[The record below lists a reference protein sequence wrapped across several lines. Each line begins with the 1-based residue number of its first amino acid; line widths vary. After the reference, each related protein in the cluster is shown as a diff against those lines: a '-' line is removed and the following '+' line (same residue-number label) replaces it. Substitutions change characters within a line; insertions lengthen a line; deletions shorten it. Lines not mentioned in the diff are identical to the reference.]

1 METKKFGVLTMAINE
16 LVWAGPSGKLIPT
29 SCSEPQEIVLYA
41 NGLNAKQK
49 RDIARAFEHEAYD
62 MGAEYTWRRA
72 MVRLKST
79 LKTLG
84 MGFIGEMLN
93 DDEIDEYSNIDIVL
107 NDYSA
112 ISLAEQLGAINST
125 GALKLRHALEMIS
138 HFLSDEAEK
147 NNEELS
153 KIDASALVSS
163 CVQYVLGETDISIAM
178 EFSELRNRLFS
189 ETLSLSDPQ
198 IEQLLDSPQFYIKTV
213 VSVLLSG
220 IKNEQSAAQEHAVGN
235 LGVLIQPI
243 WAQIPEKDKWQIGN
257 AYRDA
262 TAAGDISATKGL
274 KNALLKVKGFDYVP
288 ENLRS
293 STFKKA
299 AKSLIDAHFAM
310 NNFYTEAPL
319 VANLSKLGSSI
330 PAPAFID
337 CVQAYLCVYLG
348 NSFGVSNLAF
358 ATAKNELLKI
368 PEDRWRYYFDKVLT
382 SDEVILAKL
391 FSDKPKNRFKTLIRD
406 HLSFLVE
413 SENLNTDVLKL
424 VRSLHDGDDR
434 RINAIS
440 RKLYDKIRG
449 K

>member
-1 METKKFGVLTMAINE
+1 MSSKE
-16 LVWAGPSGKLIPT
+16 LVWSGPSGTLIPS

-41 NGLNAKQK
+41 NGLNDKQK
-49 RDIARAFEHEAYD
+49 KDIARAFEHEAYD

-93 DDEIDEYSNIDIVL
+93 DEEIDEYSNIDIVL

-125 GALKLRHALEMIS
+125 GALKLRHAQEVIS

-153 KIDASALVSS
+153 KIDAAALVSS
-163 CVQYVLGETDISIAM
+163 CVQYVLGETDISIAI

-189 ETLSLSDPQ
+189 ETLTLLDPQ
-198 IEQLLDSPQFYIKTV
+198 IEQLLESPPFYIKTV

-220 IKNEQSAAQEHAVGN
+220 IKNEQGAAQEHAVGN
-235 LGVLIQPI
+235 LGVLIKPI
-243 WAQIPEKDKWQIGN
+243 WSHIPEKDKWKIGN

-299 AKSLIDAHFAM
+299 AKSLVDAHFSM
-310 NNFYTEAPL
+310 NNFYTEGPL

-348 NSFGVSNLAF
+348 NSYGVSNVALP
-358 ATAKNELLKI
+358 TAKAELLKI
-368 PEDRWRYYFDKVLT
+368 PEDRWRYYFDKVLAN
-382 SDEVILAKL
+382 DEIILAKL
-391 FSDKPKNRFKTLIRD
+391 FSEKPKNRFKALID
-406 HLSFLVE
+406 EHLNYLVE
-413 SENLNTDVLKL
+413 SESLNTDVLKL
-424 VRSLHDGDDR
+424 VQALSNGNDS
-434 RINAIS
+434 RINSIAH
-440 RKLYDKIRG
+440 KLYDKIRG

>member
-1 METKKFGVLTMAINE
+1 MPNKE
-16 LVWAGPSGKLIPT
+16 LVWAGPTGTLIPT
-29 SCSEPQEIVLYA
+29 GCSEPQEIVQYA
-41 NGLNAKQK
+41 NGLSEKQK
-49 RDIARAFEHEAYD
+49 KDIARAFEHEAYD

-93 DDEIDEYSNIDIVL
+93 DEEIDEYSNIDIVL

-125 GALKLRHALEMIS
+125 GALKLRHALEVIS

-147 NNEELS
+147 NNETLS

-163 CVQYVLGETDISIAM
+163 CVKYVLGETDISIAI

-198 IEQLLDSPQFYIKTV
+198 IEQLLESPPFYIKTV

-220 IKNEQSAAQEHAVGN
+220 IKNEQGAAQEHAVGN
-235 LGVLIQPI
+235 LGILIQPI
-243 WAQIPEKDKWQIGN
+243 WSHIPEKDKWQIGN

-262 TAAGDISATKGL
+262 TAAGDIAATKGL

-348 NSFGVSNLAF
+348 NSYGVSNAAF
-358 ATAKNELLKI
+358 PTAKAELLKI
-368 PEDRWRYYFDKVLT
+368 PEDRWRYYFDKVLIN
-382 SDEVILAKL
+382 DEVILSKL
-391 FSDKPKNRFKTLIRD
+391 FNEKPKNKFKTLIQD
-406 HLSFLVE
+406 HLTYLVE
-413 SENLNTDVLKL
+413 SESLNTDVLKL
-424 VRSLHDGDDR
+424 VQALNSGNDT
-434 RINAIS
+434 RISSIS
-440 RKLYDKIRG
+440 HKLYDKIRG

>member
-1 METKKFGVLTMAINE
+1 MPSKE
-16 LVWAGPSGKLIPT
+16 LVWAGPTGTLIPK

-41 NGLNAKQK
+41 NGLNDKQK
-49 RDIARAFEHEAYD
+49 KDIARAFEHEAYD

-93 DDEIDEYSNIDIVL
+93 DDDIDEYSNIDIVL

-125 GALKLRHALEMIS
+125 GALKLRHSLELIS
-138 HFLSDEAEK
+138 HYLSDDAEK

-153 KIDASALVSS
+153 KIDAAALVNS
-163 CVQYVLGETDISIAM
+163 CVQYVLGETDISIAI
-178 EFSELRNRLFS
+178 EFSELRNRLYTES
-189 ETLSLSDPQ
+189 LTLADPQ
-198 IEQLLDSPQFYIKTV
+198 IEQLLDSPPFYIKTV

-220 IKNEQSAAQEHAVGN
+220 IKNEQGAAQEHAVSN

-243 WAQIPEKDKWQIGN
+243 WNHIPEKDKWQIGN

-310 NNFYTEAPL
+310 NNFYTEGPL

-348 NSFGVSNLAF
+348 NSYGVSNAAF
-358 ATAKNELLKI
+358 PTAKSELLKI
-368 PEDRWRYYFDKVLT
+368 PEDRWRYYFDKVLCN
-382 SDEVILAKL
+382 DEIILAKL
-391 FSDKPKNRFKTLIRD
+391 FNSNPRDRFKTLIRE

-413 SENLNTDVLKL
+413 SEILNTDVLKL
-424 VRSLHDGDDR
+424 VKALNNDDNN
-434 RINAIS
+434 RISIIS
-440 RKLYDKIRG
+440 RKLYDKLRT

>member
-1 METKKFGVLTMAINE
+1 MPSKE
-16 LVWAGPSGKLIPT
+16 LVWTGPSGTALPA
-29 SCSEPQEIVLYA
+29 SCSDPQDIVLYA
-41 NGLNAKQK
+41 NGLNEKQK
-49 RDIARAFEHEAYD
+49 KDIARAFEHGAYD

-93 DDEIDEYSNIDIVL
+93 DDDIDEYSNIDIVL

-112 ISLAEQLGAINST
+112 INLAEQLGAINST
-125 GALKLRHALEMIS
+125 GALKLRHALEVIS
-138 HFLSDEAEK
+138 HFQSDEAEK

-153 KIDASALVSS
+153 KIDAASLVGS
-163 CVQYVLGETDISIAM
+163 CVRYVLGETDISIAI

-189 ETLSLSDPQ
+189 ETLSLADPQ
-198 IEQLLDSPQFYIKTV
+198 IQQLLDSPQFYIKTV

-220 IKNEQSAAQEHAVGN
+220 IKNEQGAAQEHAVGN
-235 LGVLIQPI
+235 LGVLIHSI
-243 WAQIPEKDKWQIGN
+243 WNHIPEKDKWQIGN

-262 TAAGDISATKGL
+262 TAAGDISAAKGL

-293 STFKKA
+293 STFRKA

-319 VANLSKLGSSI
+319 VASLSKLGSSI
-330 PAPAFID
+330 PAPAFIE

-348 NSFGVSNLAF
+348 NSYGVSHEAF
-358 ATAKNELLKI
+358 PIAKAELLKI
-368 PEDRWRYYFDKVLT
+368 PEDRWRYYFDKVIA
-382 SDEVILAKL
+382 SDEIILAKL
-391 FSDKPKNRFKTLIRD
+391 LSDKPRNKFSTLIQG
-406 HLSFLVE
+406 HLNFLVGSE
-413 SENLNTDVLKL
+413 SLNTEVLKL
-424 VRSLHDGDDR
+424 VKALNDGNDGR
-434 RINAIS
+434 VGTIA

>member
-1 METKKFGVLTMAINE
+1 MHSRE
-16 LVWAGPSGKLIPT
+16 LVWAGPAGTSIPANV
-29 SCSEPQEIVLYA
+29 SDPQDIIVYA
-41 NGLNAKQK
+41 NGLSSKQK
-49 RDIARAFEHEAYD
+49 TDIARAFEHEAYD

-72 MVRLKST
+72 MVKLKST

-84 MGFIGEMLN
+84 MSFIGEMLN

-125 GALKLRHALEMIS
+125 GALKLRQALEMIS

-147 NNEELS
+147 NSEEFS
-153 KIDASALVSS
+153 KIDASALVNS
-163 CVQYVLGETDISIAM
+163 CVKYVLGETDISIAI
-178 EFSELRNRLFS
+178 EFSELRSRLFS
-189 ETLSLSDPQ
+189 ETLTLADPQ
-198 IEQLLDSPQFYIKTV
+198 IEQLLESPQFYIKTV

-220 IKNEQSAAQEHAVGN
+220 IKNEQSAAQEHAIGN
-235 LGVLIQPI
+235 LGLLIQPI
-243 WAQIPEKDKWQIGN
+243 WSHIPEKDKWKIGN

-262 TAAGDISATKGL
+262 TASGDIPATKGL

-299 AKSLIDAHFAM
+299 AKSLIDAHFSL

-319 VANLSKLGSSI
+319 TANLSKLGSSI

-348 NSFGVSNLAF
+348 NSFGVSN
-358 ATAKNELLKI
+358 TAMPMARTELLKI
-368 PEDRWRYYFDKVLT
+368 AEDRWRYYFDKVLT
-382 SDEVILAKL
+382 SDEIILAKL
-391 FSDKPKNRFKTLIRD
+391 FSEKPKERFKMLIND
-406 HLSFLVE
+406 HLNFLIN
-413 SENLNTDVLKL
+413 SENLNTDVFKL
-424 VRSLHDGDDR
+424 VQALSEGNDSRVNS
-434 RINAIS
+434 IS
-440 RKLYDKIRG
+440 RKLYDKTRG

>member
-1 METKKFGVLTMAINE
+1 MPSKE
-16 LVWAGPSGKLIPT
+16 LVWAGPTGTLIPA

-41 NGLNAKQK
+41 NGLNEKQK
-49 RDIARAFEHEAYD
+49 KDIARAFEHEAYD
-62 MGAEYTWRRA
+62 MGAEYTWRRS
-72 MVRLKST
+72 MVKLKST

-93 DDEIDEYSNIDIVL
+93 DNDIDEYSNIDIVL

-138 HFLSDEAEK
+138 HYLSDEAEK

-153 KIDASALVSS
+153 KIDASALVNS
-163 CVQYVLGETDISIAM
+163 CVQYVLGETDISIAI

-189 ETLSLSDPQ
+189 ETLTLTDPQ

-220 IKNEQSAAQEHAVGN
+220 IKNEQGAAQEHAVGN

-243 WAQIPEKDKWQIGN
+243 WTHIPEKDKWQIGN

-299 AKSLIDAHFAM
+299 AKSLLDAHFSM

-348 NSFGVSNLAF
+348 NSYGVSNAAF
-358 ATAKNELLKI
+358 PTAKAELLKI

-391 FSDKPKNRFKTLIRD
+391 FSDKPKNKFKALIRD
-406 HLSFLVE
+406 HLTFLVE

-424 VRSLHDGDDR
+424 VQALNEGDDR
-434 RINAIS
+434 RIQAIS

-449 K
+449 

>member
-1 METKKFGVLTMAINE
+1 MPSKE
-16 LVWAGPSGKLIPT
+16 LVWTGPSGTTLPA
-29 SCSEPQEIVLYA
+29 SCSDPQDIVQYA
-41 NGLNAKQK
+41 NGLNDKQK
-49 RDIARAFEHEAYD
+49 RDIARAFEHGAYD

-93 DDEIDEYSNIDIVL
+93 DDDIDEYSNIDIVL

-112 ISLAEQLGAINST
+112 INLAEQLGAINST
-125 GALKLRHALEMIS
+125 GALKLRHALEVIS

-153 KIDASALVSS
+153 KIDAASLVGS
-163 CVQYVLGETDISIAM
+163 CVRYVLGETDISIAI

-189 ETLSLSDPQ
+189 ETLSLADPQ
-198 IEQLLDSPQFYIKTV
+198 IQQLLDSPPFYIKTV

-220 IKNEQSAAQEHAVGN
+220 IKNEQGAAQEHAVGN
-235 LGVLIQPI
+235 LGVLIHSI
-243 WAQIPEKDKWQIGN
+243 WNHIPEKDKWQIGN

-262 TAAGDISATKGL
+262 TAAGDISAAKGL

-293 STFKKA
+293 STFRKA
-299 AKSLIDAHFAM
+299 AKSLIDAHFSI

-319 VANLSKLGSSI
+319 VASLSKLGSSI
-330 PAPAFID
+330 PAPAFIE

-348 NSFGVSNLAF
+348 NSYGISHAAF
-358 ATAKNELLKI
+358 PIAKAELLKI
-368 PEDRWRYYFDKVLT
+368 PEDRWRYYFDKVVA
-382 SDEVILAKL
+382 SDEIILAKL
-391 FSDKPKNRFKTLIRD
+391 LSDKPIKKFSTLIQD
-406 HLSFLVE
+406 HLGFLVDSE
-413 SENLNTDVLKL
+413 SLNTEVLKL
-424 VRSLHDGDDR
+424 VKALNDGNEGR
-434 RINAIS
+434 VSAIA

>member
-1 METKKFGVLTMAINE
+1 MEARKFGELQMPSKE
-16 LVWAGPSGKLIPT
+16 LVWAGPTGTLIPAN
-29 SCSEPQEIVLYA
+29 CSEPQEIVLYA
-41 NGLNAKQK
+41 NGLNDKQK
-49 RDIARAFEHEAYD
+49 QDIARAFEHGAYD

-84 MGFIGEMLN
+84 MGFIGEILN
-93 DDEIDEYSNIDIVL
+93 DDDIDEYSNIDIVL

-125 GALKLRHALEMIS
+125 GALKLRHALEVIS

-147 NNEELS
+147 NSEELS
-153 KIDASALVSS
+153 KIDAAALVSS
-163 CVQYVLGETDISIAM
+163 CVKYVLGETHISIAI
-178 EFSELRNRLFS
+178 EFSELRNRLYT
-189 ETLSLSDPQ
+189 ETLTLTDPQ

-220 IKNEQSAAQEHAVGN
+220 IKNEQGAAQEHAVGN

-243 WAQIPEKDKWQIGN
+243 WNHIPEKDKWQIGN

-299 AKSLIDAHFAM
+299 ARTLIDAHFAM

-348 NSFGVSNLAF
+348 NSYGVSNA
-358 ATAKNELLKI
+358 AVPTARAELLKI
-368 PEDRWRYYFDKVLT
+368 PEDRWRYYFDKVFS
-382 SDEVILAKL
+382 SDEIILAKL
-391 FSDKPKNRFKTLIRD
+391 FNEKPRERFKILIKN
-406 HLSFLVE
+406 HLTFLVE
-413 SENLNTDVLKL
+413 SESLNTDVLKL
-424 VRSLHDGDDR
+424 IQALNDDENR
-434 RINAIS
+434 RISTIS
-440 RKLYDKIRG
+440 HKLYDRIRG

>member
-1 METKKFGVLTMAINE
+1 MPSKEI
-16 LVWAGPSGKLIPT
+16 VWAGPTGTLIPT

-41 NGLNAKQK
+41 NGLNDKQK
-49 RDIARAFEHEAYD
+49 ADIARAFEHGAYD

-84 MGFIGEMLN
+84 MSFIGEMLN
-93 DDEIDEYSNIDIVL
+93 DDDIDEYSNIDIVL

-112 ISLAEQLGAINST
+112 INLAEQLGAINST
-125 GALKLRHALEMIS
+125 GALKLRHALEVIS
-138 HFLSDEAEK
+138 HYLSDEAEK

-153 KIDASALVSS
+153 KIDAAALVGS
-163 CVQYVLGETDISIAM
+163 CVKYVLGETDISIAI
-178 EFSELRNRLFS
+178 EFSELRNRLYT
-189 ETLSLSDPQ
+189 ETLTLADPQ
-198 IEQLLDSPQFYIKTV
+198 IEQLLDSPPFYIKTV

-220 IKNEQSAAQEHAVGN
+220 IKNEQGAAQEHAVGN

-243 WAQIPEKDKWQIGN
+243 WSHIPEKDKWQIGN

-337 CVQAYLCVYLG
+337 CVQAYLCIYLG
-348 NSFGVSNLAF
+348 NSYGTSNAAF
-358 ATAKNELLKI
+358 PTAKAELLKI
-368 PEDRWRYYFDKVLT
+368 PEDRWRYYFDKVLST
-382 SDEVILAKL
+382 DEIILAKL
-391 FSDKPKNRFKTLIRD
+391 FSDKPKERFKTLVRD
-406 HLSFLVE
+406 HLSFLVDSE
-413 SENLNTDVLKL
+413 SLNTDVLKL
-424 VRSLHDGDDR
+424 VKALSSGDNS
-434 RINAIS
+434 RISSIS
-440 RKLYDKIRG
+440 RKIYDKLRR

>member
-1 METKKFGVLTMAINE
+1 MPSKE
-16 LVWAGPSGKLIPT
+16 LVWTGPSGTTLPA
-29 SCSEPQEIVLYA
+29 SCSDPQDIVLYA
-41 NGLNAKQK
+41 NGLNEKQK
-49 RDIARAFEHEAYD
+49 KDIARAFEHGAYD

-93 DDEIDEYSNIDIVL
+93 DDDIDEYSNIDIVL

-112 ISLAEQLGAINST
+112 INLAEQLGAINST
-125 GALKLRHALEMIS
+125 GALKLRHALEVIS

-153 KIDASALVSS
+153 KIDAASLVGS
-163 CVQYVLGETDISIAM
+163 CVQYVLGETDISIAI

-189 ETLSLSDPQ
+189 ETLSLADPQ
-198 IEQLLDSPQFYIKTV
+198 IQQLLDSPQFYIKTV

-220 IKNEQSAAQEHAVGN
+220 IKNEQGAAQEHAVGN
-235 LGVLIQPI
+235 LGVLIGSI
-243 WAQIPEKDKWQIGN
+243 WGHIPEKDKWQIGN

-262 TAAGDISATKGL
+262 TAAGDISAAKGL

-293 STFKKA
+293 STFRKA

-319 VANLSKLGSSI
+319 VASLSKLGSSI
-330 PAPAFID
+330 PAPAFIE

-348 NSFGVSNLAF
+348 NSYGTSHAAF
-358 ATAKNELLKI
+358 PIAKAELLKI
-368 PEDRWRYYFDKVLT
+368 PEDRWRYYFDKVVG
-382 SDEVILAKL
+382 SDEIILAKL
-391 FSDKPKNRFKTLIRD
+391 LGDKTRKRFSTLIQD
-406 HLSFLVE
+406 HLSFLVTSE
-413 SENLNTDVLKL
+413 SLNTEVLKL
-424 VRSLHDGDDR
+424 VQALNEGNDSRVNG
-434 RINAIS
+434 IA

>member
-1 METKKFGVLTMAINE
+1 MSSKE
-16 LVWAGPSGKLIPT
+16 LIWSGPSGTLIPA

-41 NGLNAKQK
+41 NGLNDKQK
-49 RDIARAFEHEAYD
+49 KDIARAFEHEAYD

-93 DDEIDEYSNIDIVL
+93 DEEIDEYSNIDIVL

-125 GALKLRHALEMIS
+125 GALKLRHAQEVIS
-138 HFLSDEAEK
+138 HFLSDEAER

-163 CVQYVLGETDISIAM
+163 CVQYVLGETDISIAI

-189 ETLSLSDPQ
+189 ETLTLVDPQ
-198 IEQLLDSPQFYIKTV
+198 IEQLLESPPFYIKTV

-220 IKNEQSAAQEHAVGN
+220 IKNEQGAAQEHAVGN

-243 WAQIPEKDKWQIGN
+243 WSHIPEKDKWQIGN

-299 AKSLIDAHFAM
+299 AKSLVDAHFAL
-310 NNFYTEAPL
+310 NNFYTEGPL

-337 CVQAYLCVYLG
+337 CIQAYLCVYLG
-348 NSFGVSNLAF
+348 NSYGVSNAALP
-358 ATAKNELLKI
+358 TAKAELLKI
-368 PEDRWRYYFDKVLT
+368 PEDRWRYYFDKVLAN
-382 SDEVILAKL
+382 DEIILSKL
-391 FSDKPKNRFKTLIRD
+391 FSEKPKARFKALISD
-406 HLSFLVE
+406 HLTYLVDSE
-413 SENLNTDVLKL
+413 SLNTDVLKL
-424 VRSLHDGDDR
+424 VQALSDGNDS
-434 RINAIS
+434 RINSIS
-440 RKLYDKIRG
+440 HKLYGKIRG

>member
-1 METKKFGVLTMAINE
+1 MSNKE
-16 LVWAGPSGKLIPT
+16 LVWVGPSGTLIPT
-29 SCSEPQEIVLYA
+29 NCSEPQDIVAYA
-41 NGLNAKQK
+41 NGLNTKQK
-49 RDIARAFEHEAYD
+49 KDIARAFEHEAYD

-93 DDEIDEYSNIDIVL
+93 NEDIDEYSNIDIVL

-163 CVQYVLGETDISIAM
+163 CVKYVLGETDISIAI

-189 ETLSLSDPQ
+189 ETLPLSDPQ
-198 IEQLLDSPQFYIKTV
+198 IEQLLGSPPFYIKTV

-220 IKNEQSAAQEHAVGN
+220 IKNEQGAAQEHAVRN
-235 LGVLIQPI
+235 LSILIQPI
-243 WAQIPEKDKWQIGN
+243 WNHIPEKDKWQIGN

-274 KNALLKVKGFDYVP
+274 KTALLKVKGFDYVP

-299 AKSLIDAHFAM
+299 AKSLIDAHFTM
-310 NNFYTEAPL
+310 NNFYTEGPL

-348 NSFGVSNLAF
+348 NSYGVSNVAF
-358 ATAKNELLKI
+358 STAKVELLKI
-368 PEDRWRYYFDKVLT
+368 TEDRWRYYFSKVLAT
-382 SDEVILAKL
+382 DEIILAKL
-391 FSDKPKNRFKTLIRD
+391 FNEKPKNRFKTLIQG
-406 HLSFLVE
+406 HLSYLVE
-413 SENLNTDVLKL
+413 SESLNTDILKL
-424 VRSLHDGDDR
+424 VQALNDGNDS
-434 RINAIS
+434 RISGIS
-440 RKLYDKIRG
+440 HKLYQKIRE

>member
-1 METKKFGVLTMAINE
+1 MPGKE
-16 LVWAGPSGKLIPT
+16 LVWGGPTGTLIP
-29 SCSEPQEIVLYA
+29 SDCSEPQEIVLYA
-41 NGLNAKQK
+41 NGLSVKQK
-49 RDIARAFEHEAYD
+49 KDIAHAFEHGAYD

-93 DDEIDEYSNIDIVL
+93 DDDIDEYSNIDIVL

-125 GALKLRHALEMIS
+125 GALKLRHALEVIS
-138 HFLSDEAEK
+138 HYLSDEAEK

-153 KIDASALVSS
+153 KIDAAALVGS
-163 CVQYVLGETDISIAM
+163 CVRYVLGEADISIAI
-178 EFSELRNRLFS
+178 EFSELRNRLYT
-189 ETLSLSDPQ
+189 ETLTLADPQ
-198 IEQLLDSPQFYIKTV
+198 IEQLLDSPPFYMKTV

-220 IKNEQSAAQEHAVGN
+220 IKNEQGAAQEHAIGN
-235 LGVLIQPI
+235 LGVLIQSI
-243 WAQIPEKDKWQIGN
+243 WSHIPEKDKWQIGN

-299 AKSLIDAHFAM
+299 AKSLIDAHFSR

-319 VANLSKLGSSI
+319 VVNLSKLGSSI

-348 NSFGVSNLAF
+348 NSYGVSNA
-358 ATAKNELLKI
+358 AISTAKAELLKI
-368 PEDRWRYYFDKVLT
+368 PEDRWRYYFDKVL
-382 SDEVILAKL
+382 SADEVILAKL
-391 FSDKPKNRFKTLIRD
+391 FNNKPRERFKALIRD
-406 HLSFLVE
+406 HLSFLVDSE
-413 SENLNTDVLKL
+413 SLNTDVLKL
-424 VRSLHDGDDR
+424 VQALNNGDDS
-434 RINAIS
+434 RISTIS
-440 RKLYDKIRG
+440 RKLYEKLRE

>member
-1 METKKFGVLTMAINE
+1 MSSKE
-16 LVWAGPSGKLIPT
+16 LVWAGPTGTLIPAE
-29 SCSEPQEIVLYA
+29 CSEPQEIVLYA
-41 NGLNAKQK
+41 NGLSEKQK
-49 RDIARAFEHEAYD
+49 TDIARAFEHGAYD

-93 DDEIDEYSNIDIVL
+93 DEDIDEYSNIDIVL

-125 GALKLRHALEMIS
+125 GALKLRHALEVIS
-138 HFLSDEAEK
+138 HYLSDEAEK

-153 KIDASALVSS
+153 KIDASALVNS
-163 CVQYVLGETDISIAM
+163 CVQYVLGETDISIAI

-198 IEQLLDSPQFYIKTV
+198 IEQLLESPPFYIKTV

-220 IKNEQSAAQEHAVGN
+220 IKNEQGAAQEHAVGN

-243 WAQIPEKDKWQIGN
+243 WGHIPEKDKWQIGN

-319 VANLSKLGSSI
+319 VTNLSKLGSSI
-330 PAPAFID
+330 PAPAFIE
-337 CVQAYLCVYLG
+337 CIQAYLCVYLG
-348 NSFGVSNLAF
+348 NSYGVSNAAF
-358 ATAKNELLKI
+358 PTAKAELLKI
-368 PEDRWRYYFDKVLT
+368 PEDRWRYYFDKVLI
-382 SDEVILAKL
+382 SDEVILSKL
-391 FSDKPKNRFKTLIRD
+391 FNNKPREKFKTLVRE
-406 HLSFLVE
+406 HLPFIVSSE
-413 SENLNTDVLKL
+413 SLNTDVLKL
-424 VRSLHDGDDR
+424 VQALNDGNDQ
-434 RINAIS
+434 RINSIS